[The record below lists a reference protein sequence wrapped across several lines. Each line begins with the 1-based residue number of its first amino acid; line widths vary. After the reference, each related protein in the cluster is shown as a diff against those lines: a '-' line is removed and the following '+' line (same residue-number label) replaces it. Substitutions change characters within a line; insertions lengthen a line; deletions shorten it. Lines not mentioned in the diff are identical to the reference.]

1 MFAEFWV
8 LLDSSNSDVFPFHY
22 TFTLVSK
29 LSKRIS
35 SQESTR
41 RRLETEVDDL
51 RRTHSNLL
59 RQHEAIVSEQEY
71 KISVQEH
78 LKIME
83 DCRR

>member
-1 MFAEFWV
+1 MFAEKWYSWALVILMFS
-8 LLDSSNSDVFPFHY
+8 LFI

-78 LKIME
+78 LKIMD

>member
-1 MFAEFWV
+1 MFAEKW
-8 LLDSSNSDVFPFHY
+8 SSWALVILMFSLFI

-78 LKIME
+78 LKIMD

>member
-1 MFAEFWV
+1 MILMFS
-8 LLDSSNSDVFPFHY
+8 LST

-51 RRTHSNLL
+51 RRTHNNLL

-78 LKIME
+78 LKIMD

>member
-1 MFAEFWV
+1 MFAEKWYSWALVILMFS
-8 LLDSSNSDVFPFHY
+8 LFI

-59 RQHEAIVSEQEY
+59 RQHEVIVSEQEY

-78 LKIME
+78 LKIMD